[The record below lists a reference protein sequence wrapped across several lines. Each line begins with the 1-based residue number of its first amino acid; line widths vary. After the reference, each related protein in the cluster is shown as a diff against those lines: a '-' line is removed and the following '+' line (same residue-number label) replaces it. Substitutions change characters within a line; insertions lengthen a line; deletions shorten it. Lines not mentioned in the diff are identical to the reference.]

1 MNSQPVT
8 FNKNYITNV
17 ICCGWQNQLKGLEV
31 IFSYF
36 SGWDIFLFHTLFSE
50 IKVQRQQKET
60 MQRMMHL
67 HRQLQMGGWSS
78 SLGLGIQITAR
89 QRQIKV
95 KLNWKAVSSSLQNQ
109 PWMSIQK
116 QNDF

>member
-1 MNSQPVT
+1 
-8 FNKNYITNV
+8 
-17 ICCGWQNQLKGLEV
+17 
-31 IFSYF
+31 
-36 SGWDIFLFHTLFSE
+36 
-50 IKVQRQQKET
+50 
-60 MQRMMHL
+60 MHL